1 MSQNVLVTGG
11 TSGIGLATAKAF
23 IKEGY
28 SVAVCGRDEQR
39 RLNATQQLEE
49 AAAESSKGAADE
61 PVRTFVLPCNLQDVA
76 QCSQLPQQLE
86 SEFGAVDILINNAA
100 YAPLCDFENTSLEDF
115 EKVLSINLRATWTVT
130 QALWK
135 PMVQR
140 GFGAIVNV
148 SSMAA
153 VDPFTGFSLY
163 GASKGWLE
171 TWTKALADEG
181 LRKGIRVYG
190 VRPGAVETPLLRSLF
205 PDFPAAECVSPEQV
219 AKSVVDLV
227 VYQTLP
233 PGSIVTVASER
244 DSGHPDGS
252 ASEPSA

>member
-1 MSQNVLVTGG
+1 MPQNVLVTGG

-23 IKEGY
+23 VHEGY
-28 SVAVCGRDEQR
+28 SVAVCGRDEKR
-39 RLNATQQLEE
+39 RNHAAQQLQD
-49 AAAESSKGAADE
+49 AVSESIGTLSKD
-61 PVRTFVLPCNLQDVA
+61 PPRTFVLPCDLQDIA

-86 SEFGAVDILINNAA
+86 AEFGAIDILINNAA
-100 YAPLCDFENTSLEDF
+100 YAPLCDFETTSLEEF

-130 QALWK
+130 QTVWK
-135 PMVQR
+135 SMVQR
-140 GFGAIVNV
+140 GFGAVVNV

-181 LRKGIRVYG
+181 IRKGIRVYG

-205 PDFPAAECVSPEQV
+205 PDFPADQCVSPEQV
-219 AKSVVDLV
+219 ADSVIDLV
-227 VYQTLP
+227 VHQTLP
-233 PGSIVTVASER
+233 PGSIVTVATEQV
-244 DSGHPDGS
+244 
-252 ASEPSA
+252 